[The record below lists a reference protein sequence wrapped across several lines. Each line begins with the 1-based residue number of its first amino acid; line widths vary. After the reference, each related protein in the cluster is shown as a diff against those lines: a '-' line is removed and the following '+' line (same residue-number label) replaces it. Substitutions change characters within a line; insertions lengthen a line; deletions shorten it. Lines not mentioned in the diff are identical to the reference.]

1 MKIMKKIAVVAMVCG
16 LAISSGC
23 SKVPAGY
30 TGVIVNL
37 MGSDKGVAPSEATVG
52 YKFLTPNEELFLF
65 PTFNQNFNLAQVSFQ
80 DRDGMKISAPI
91 GITLRAKQGS
101 APLLF
106 ATYRKSMDE
115 IIEVN
120 VPQVVRNA
128 FNNAGSK
135 VKASE
140 VYGPNKEK
148 FLRDIEQSVQ
158 AHFES
163 KGIIVES
170 LYLNGEIQL
179 PPQVVEAL
187 NASITAT
194 QKAQQRENEL
204 RQTEAEAAKVRAAA
218 QGDKDAAILKAQGEA
233 ESLNIRGE
241 ALRKNPGVV
250 ELNAIEKWNGQLPTY
265 IGNGAPMPFVKVN

>member
-1 MKIMKKIAVVAMVCG
+1 MKRIAAIAMLCL
-16 LAISSGC
+16 LAVTAGC

-37 MGSDKGVAPSEATVG
+37 MGSDKGVAPTEATVG
-52 YKFLTPNEELFLF
+52 YKWLTPNEELFLF
-65 PTFNQNFNLAQVSFQ
+65 PTFAQNFNLQQVKFQ
-80 DRDGMKISAPI
+80 DRDGMTISAPI
-91 GITLRAKQGS
+91 GITLRAKPGA

-106 ATYRKSMDE
+106 QTYRKSMDE
-115 IIEVN
+115 IIQVN

-140 VYGPNKEK
+140 VYGPGKEA
-148 FLRDIEQSVQ
+148 FLKAIETQVQ
-158 AHFES
+158 QHFDS
-163 KGIIVES
+163 KGIVVES
-170 LYLNGEIQL
+170 LYLNGEIVL

-187 NASITAT
+187 NNSITAT

-250 ELNAIEKWNGQLPTY
+250 ELNAIEKWDGKLPVYMTSGSATPF
-265 IGNGAPMPFVKVN
+265 IGIGK

>member
-1 MKIMKKIAVVAMVCG
+1 MKRILLITLLLVMA
-16 LAISSGC
+16 GC

-37 MGSDKGVAPSEATVG
+37 MGSEKGVAPSEATVG

-91 GITLRAKQGS
+91 GITLRAKQGA

-106 ATYRKSMDE
+106 QTYRKSMDE

-135 VKASE
+135 VKASD
-140 VYGPNKEK
+140 VYGPGKEK
-148 FLRDIEQSVQ
+148 FLRDIEQQVQ
-158 AHFES
+158 AHFDS

-170 LYLNGEIQL
+170 LYLNGEITL

-233 ESLNIRGE
+233 ESLNIRGA
-241 ALRKNPGVV
+241 ALRNNPGVV
-250 ELNAIEKWNGQLPTY
+250 ELNAIEKWDGKLPTY
-265 IGNGAPMPFVKVN
+265 MTSGSSVPFITVGK